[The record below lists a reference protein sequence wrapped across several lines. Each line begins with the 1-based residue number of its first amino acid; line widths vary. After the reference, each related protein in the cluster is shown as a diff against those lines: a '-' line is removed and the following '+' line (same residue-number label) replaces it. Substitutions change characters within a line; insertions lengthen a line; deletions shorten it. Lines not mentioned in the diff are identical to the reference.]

1 MTKTLKLAGTAIGSI
16 IFVATSLAFGVAA
29 APASAGEQRATTL
42 LDVRFAPRAVA
53 KVEGGDFHFLPGQP
67 APIHT
72 HLAPAIGIVVKGT
85 ILYQVEGQPL
95 QTLKAG
101 DAFYEPVGP
110 RILRFDNGSETEEA
124 VFIDTNWQRADDPF
138 IHFDKAPTAKIDRR
152 TMTTA
157 LAGGATVARVAVKR
171 VDLRPGSAATA
182 PVRAITS
189 YGYVADG
196 AIDLRVAN
204 LPMQRVEAGQS
215 FVLPKGAI
223 RVSYSAAKGAPA
235 SVVTFEGHAR

>member
-1 MTKTLKLAGTAIGSI
+1 MTKTLKLGATAIGSAV
-16 IFVATSLAFGVAA
+16 FAALALAA
-29 APASAGEQRATTL
+29 APASAGEQRVTTL

-124 VFIDTNWQRADDPF
+124 VFIDTNWQRAADPF
-138 IHFDKAPTAKIDRR
+138 IHFNKPPTAKIDRR
-152 TMTTA
+152 TLTTA
-157 LAGGATVARVAVKR
+157 LADGATVARVAVKR
-171 VDLRPGSAATA
+171 VDLPAGGAAA
-182 PVRAITS
+182 VPARAITG

-196 AIDLRVAN
+196 AIDLRMAG
-204 LPMQRVEAGQS
+204 LPVQRVEAGQS

-223 RVSYSAAKGAPA
+223 RVAYTAAKGAPA